1 MLQKFKLK
9 IYLKEW
15 SQYSLNQHERF
26 VLRIRD
32 VLTEPEEILA
42 LYASEKQQEK
52 GETVMLKE
60 IICQGQNVFIVVDT
74 TWSVYK
80 TDHH

>member
-1 MLQKFKLK
+1 M
-9 IYLKEW
+9 
-15 SQYSLNQHERF
+15 
-26 VLRIRD
+26 
-32 VLTEPEEILA
+32 A

-80 TDHH
+80 TDHDGPNLIKIILEPMS

>member
-1 MLQKFKLK
+1 M
-9 IYLKEW
+9 
-15 SQYSLNQHERF
+15 
-26 VLRIRD
+26 
-32 VLTEPEEILA
+32 A